1 MNITSGKIKTA
12 QKVVVY
18 GPEGIGKSTFA
29 SKFPKPIFID
39 TEGSTKKLNVSRFD
53 RPSSWQML
61 LDEVE
66 YVGRNYK
73 SLDIKTLVIDTA
85 DWAEKLCVNHICAKV
100 KKTGIEDFGY
110 GKGYVYL
117 AEEFGRL
124 LNRLEDIVELGINVV
139 ITAHAQMR
147 KFEQPDEMGSYD
159 RWELKLE
166 KKTAPLLKEWADTLL
181 FANYKTLVTRVDDN
195 KYKAQ
200 GGQNRVMY
208 TTHNACYDAK
218 NRDGLPDELPFDYMQ
233 IAHLIDDTQPEE
245 KTEQQSKTQKTAS
258 VTAPQKQEQH
268 KDETQKQKTD
278 ELDTIVETEKTPKQ
292 ETVSIPD
299 KSVEK
304 LPEYIPKALADL
316 MTANDVT
323 EEDIR
328 LVVSQKGYYPED
340 TSIASYDPEFIE
352 GCLIGAWDKVYRIIM
367 TNKDLPF

>member
-29 SKFPKPIFID
+29 SKFPKPVFID

-66 YVGRNYK
+66 YVTRNYK

-218 NRDGLPDELPFDYMQ
+218 NRDGLPDVLPFDYMQ

-245 KTEQQSKTQKTAS
+245 KAEPQSKPQKNVS

-268 KDETQKQKTD
+268 KDKTQKQKTD
-278 ELDTIVETEKTPKQ
+278 ELDTIVETEKKPKQ
-292 ETVSIPD
+292 KTTSAPD
-299 KSVEK
+299 KSVGK

-328 LVVSQKGYYPED
+328 LVVAQKGYYPED
-340 TSIASYDPEFIE
+340 TSIANYDPEFIE